1 MKTQILRGLSLA
13 TCVIGVVLSVS
24 TFVGLPD
31 TLPEFAAGLIMMMA
45 GYGSFRWVSNT
56 SSHTEQPNAKPS
68 STVRFVGL
76 LFIIVGSLLLLRG
89 MFGVLSTAFLLVQ
102 GGLDQ
107 EGVIILL
114 KVLVTGAVP
123 GLLLVFAGRKLR
135 MAGLGHLAGASQN

>member
-13 TCVIGVVLSVS
+13 TCVIGVVLSIS

-56 SSHTEQPNAKPS
+56 SSHTEQPNTKPS
-68 STVRFVGL
+68 STLRFVGL

-107 EGVIILL
+107 EGGIILL
-114 KVLVTGAVP
+114 KVLVIGAVP

>member
-1 MKTQILRGLSLA
+1 MKTQVLRGLSSA
-13 TCVIGVVLSVS
+13 TCVVGVILSVS

-31 TLPEFAAGLIMMMA
+31 TLPEFATGLIMMVA

-56 SSHTEQPNAKPS
+56 QSHNEQPSAKPS
-68 STVRFVGL
+68 AILRFVGL

-89 MFGVLSTAFLLVQ
+89 MFGVLSSAFLVMQ

-107 EGVIILL
+107 EGIIILL
-114 KVLVTGAVP
+114 KVLVIGPVP

-135 MAGLGHLAGASQN
+135 MASLGHLAGASPN